1 MKKELEYKY
10 DLCLKSYQAIRDLP
24 FLGHVPR
31 EQHLVSYY
39 YDTID
44 LALAQQGYALRILK
58 YEGQYIQTLKGGGKV
73 EGALHEREE
82 WQSVITSNQVEP
94 KKVALTYIRQ
104 ILEKA
109 IEEQTLQQ
117 LFVTDFTRI
126 CWDITID
133 TTVIEL
139 AIDQGVIRK
148 GTKTADIF
156 ELEIELISGELSVM
170 NELCYSIEQAITLN
184 AQAKSK
190 AERAYAL

>member
-10 DLCLKSYQAIRDLP
+10 DLCPKSYQMMRDLP
-24 FLGHVPR
+24 FLRHTPK

-39 YDTID
+39 YDTVD
-44 LALAQQGYALRILK
+44 LALVKAGYALRILN

-82 WQSVITSNQVEP
+82 WQSIVNANHVEP
-94 KKVALTYIRQ
+94 EKIGLTHIRQ

-109 IEEQTLQQ
+109 MAKKTLAQ
-117 LFVTDFTRI
+117 LFVTDFIRT

-133 TTVIEL
+133 DTVIEL

-148 GTKTADIF
+148 SDKTEDIF
-156 ELEIELISGELSVM
+156 ELEIELISGNLAVTDKFRQ
-170 NELCYSIEQAITLN
+170 SIEQTVPIK

-190 AERAYAL
+190 AQRAYYL